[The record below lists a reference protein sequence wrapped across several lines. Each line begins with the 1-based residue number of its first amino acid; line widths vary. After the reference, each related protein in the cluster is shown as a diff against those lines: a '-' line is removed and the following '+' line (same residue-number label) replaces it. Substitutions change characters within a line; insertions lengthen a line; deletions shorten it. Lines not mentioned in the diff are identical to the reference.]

1 MDEHKGDEP
10 KLTYAIEQ
18 SSNKLVYIEDVKSG
32 LDCNCICPECFKPLV
47 ARKGDVRQPHF
58 AHYENSNCSG
68 GIMSVI
74 HLLSEEIIEE
84 EKAVT
89 FPPYMGFKAE
99 KCFFDE
105 VIVEKRIERSD
116 LQPDVIGISK
126 YDDREVK
133 WNIEILYTHEVDKTK
148 RKKIRESDINCLEID
163 VNGQT
168 QDKESL
174 KEFLLNSSDNRK
186 WINNPEY
193 KRRKLERRTEKI
205 RLVEKVLRNKDGITL
220 PPYRKYGIKEKHII
234 LTDIQRTFISDDRRF
249 CIMEGNADGRT
260 YIFHIGYS
268 NSFVDVEIKKEHPE
282 LKIVVNNKMT
292 PSNLK
297 MEWIYNSEYEET
309 KKLLEELEKKY
320 KFKRENVVDCIRNC
334 KLYHYGEQCPYN
346 LRIISYLGV
355 DWVLCTRK
363 EGICT

>member
-1 MDEHKGDEP
+1 MDEYKGDEP

-18 SSNKLVYIEDVKSG
+18 SSNKLVYIKDVKSG
-32 LDCNCICPECFKPLV
+32 LNCNCVCPECFKPLI

-84 EKAVT
+84 EKEVM
-89 FPPYMGFKAE
+89 FPAGYGFKAE
-99 KCFFDE
+99 KCSFDE
-105 VIVEKRIERSD
+105 VILEQRTERND
-116 LQPDVIGISK
+116 LQPDVVGISK

-148 RKKIRESDINCLEID
+148 RKKIRESKINCLEID

-193 KRRKLERRTEKI
+193 KRRKLDKRTEKI
-205 RLVEKVLRNKDGITL
+205 RLVEKILRNKDGITL
-220 PPYRKYGIKEKHII
+220 PPYTKYGIKEKHII
-234 LTDIQRTFISDDRRF
+234 LTDIQRTFVSEDGSF
-249 CIMEGNADGRT
+249 CVVEGNAGGKK
-260 YIFHIGYS
+260 YIFRIGYS
-268 NSFVDVEIKKEHPE
+268 NSYVDMETKKEHPE
-282 LKIVVNNKMT
+282 LSIVVNNRT
-292 PSNLK
+292 TLSNLK
-297 MEWIYNSEYEET
+297 MEWIYNSEHEEK
-309 KKLLEELEKKY
+309 KKLLEK
-320 KFKRENVVDCIRNC
+320 IRKECNFEMVNTVEC
-334 KLYHYGEQCPYN
+334 NRSKCEFYQDECPYHF
-346 LRIISYLGV
+346 RDITYLGV
-355 DWVLCTRK
+355 NYVLCTR
-363 EGICT
+363 E